1 MTPCEI
7 SSETVYVRVVH
18 HKLFDYRGVIDD
30 VDNKFLG
37 DNKWYTKVAHQ
48 RSTLVPR
55 ISQ

>member
-1 MTPCEI
+1 MPEFKFFI
-7 SSETVYVRVVH
+7 GQVVH
-18 HKLFDYRGVIDD
+18 HKLFDSRGVIDD